1 MNLNKTKDRLHF
13 FSFAVILGIVILL
26 SSGCGTSQ
34 VTPVPMAS
42 DTPII
47 PTLVP
52 TTTKA
57 PPSPTPTSQPLA
69 ARINGEDLPLSTLQ
83 SEIIRLQVG
92 RAAAGLSPLPDEQ
105 STQLAL
111 NELISQTLLA
121 QAAYTE
127 GYTTDEDTLSAVLQ
141 KMRTAQGDTWTDWL
155 QTNAY
160 TEDSLLIDLRR
171 QMAAAWQRDR
181 ILATVPETMLQ
192 VHARQI
198 LVYNLEEAQNVYAQL
213 QNGTD
218 FATLA
223 SQYAPL
229 TLGDLGWFP
238 QGYLPFP
245 QVEAAA
251 FALQPGEYSNII
263 ESDIGYHIVQTIER
277 NDNRPLSSDARLT
290 LQTQALK
297 AWLTTLRQNSDIV
310 LFLP

>member
-1 MNLNKTKDRLHF
+1 
-13 FSFAVILGIVILL
+13 
-26 SSGCGTSQ
+26 
-34 VTPVPMAS
+34 MAS

-47 PTLVP
+47 PTLLP
-52 TTTKA
+52 TESPFPTE
-57 PPSPTPTSQPLA
+57 PPLPTPTPQPLA

-92 RAAAGLSPLPDEQ
+92 RAAAGLSPLPEDQ
-105 STQLAL
+105 SAQLAL

-121 QAAYTE
+121 QTAYAE
-127 GYTTDEDTLSAVLQ
+127 GYTIDEDALLAVLQ
-141 KMRTAQGDTWTDWL
+141 EMRTTQGDAWADWL

-160 TEDSLLIDLRR
+160 TEDSLLVDLRR

-223 SQYAPL
+223 SQYDPL

-251 FALQPGEYSNII
+251 FALQPGEYSDII
-263 ESDIGYHIVQTIER
+263 ESDLGYHIVQTIER
-277 NDNRPLSSDARLT
+277 DDNHLLSSDARLT
-290 LQTQALK
+290 LQAQALK
-297 AWLTTLRQNSDIV
+297 AWLTTRRQNSDIV
-310 LFLP
+310 LFSPVTQ